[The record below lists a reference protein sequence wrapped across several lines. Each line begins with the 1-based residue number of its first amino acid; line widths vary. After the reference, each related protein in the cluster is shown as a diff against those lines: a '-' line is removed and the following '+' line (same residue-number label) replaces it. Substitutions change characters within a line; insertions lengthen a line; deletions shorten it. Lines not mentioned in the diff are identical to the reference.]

1 VAETI
6 DTDTSRGTQ
15 VLDGRSEI
23 ELLREELDRYRS
35 VFESASMIV
44 GHELIKPLTSISGYV
59 ELLEDRLGDA
69 GEDEK
74 RYFLRLRE
82 SIGQLQELVDSF
94 VQLLRF
100 DRIDEQAGVLERVD
114 VRGLV
119 EKLRP
124 SEGGDRARL
133 RNVVDPGM
141 QPVMIR
147 RKHIE
152 VVLDNL
158 ISNALKHSGG
168 QSPVTVGAELMRER
182 RGNAAENVLMITVT
196 DEGVGIPEHEI
207 EEIFNPFYR
216 GDTER
221 RAGGLGLGLALVK
234 NIIEIMGGE
243 IRVSSSPGEG
253 TRVTVS
259 VPLRGESRAGRPK
272 ELNDERPED

>member
-1 VAETI
+1 VTETI
-6 DTDTSRGTQ
+6 DTEMSRGTQ
-15 VLDGRSEI
+15 VLDGRSEV

-35 VFESASMIV
+35 VFESASMMV

-59 ELLEDRLGDA
+59 ELLEDRLGDT

-74 RYFLRLRE
+74 RYFRRLKE

-100 DRIDEQAGVLERVD
+100 ERIGEQAGVLERVD
-114 VRGLV
+114 MRALV

-124 SEGGDRARL
+124 AEGDEKARL
-133 RNVVDPGM
+133 RNVIDPGM
-141 QPVMIR
+141 QPLMVR
-147 RKHIE
+147 RKHLE
-152 VVLDNL
+152 VVLENL
-158 ISNALKHSGG
+158 ISNALKHSGT
-168 QSPVTVGAELMRER
+168 QSPVTVGAELIKER
-182 RGNAAENVLMITVT
+182 RGNEAEHVLIITVA
-196 DEGVGIPEHEI
+196 DEGVGIPESEI

-216 GDTER
+216 GGMER

-259 VPLRGESRAGRPK
+259 VPLQSESRPGRPK
-272 ELNDERPED
+272 ERYDEQQ

>member
-1 VAETI
+1 MAGTI
-6 DTDTSRGTQ
+6 DTERSRASGA
-15 VLDGRSEI
+15 VLDERSER

-35 VFESASMIV
+35 VFDSASMIV

-59 ELLEDRLGDA
+59 ELLEDRFEDDS

-82 SIGQLQELVDSF
+82 SICQLQELVDSF
-94 VQLLRF
+94 VQLLTF
-100 DRIDEQAGVLERVD
+100 DRADKQAGVFELVD
-114 VRGLV
+114 VRDLV

-124 SEGGDRARL
+124 REGSDRPRL
-133 RNVVDPGM
+133 RHAIDPAI
-141 QPVMIR
+141 QPVLLR

-168 QSPVTVGAELMRER
+168 DVPVTVQAEVIRER
-182 RGNAAENVLMITVT
+182 RGNTAESVLIFTVS
-196 DEGVGIPEHEI
+196 DEGVGIPETEI

-216 GDTER
+216 GDSEL

-234 NIIEIMGGE
+234 NIIDIMGGE
-243 IRVSSSPGEG
+243 IRVSSSPGAG
-253 TRVTVS
+253 TKVTVS
-259 VPLRGESRAGRPK
+259 VPLRNGSTPVELK
-272 ELNDERPED
+272 EQENER

>member
-1 VAETI
+1 MAGTI
-6 DTDTSRGTQ
+6 DMDRGRASEA
-15 VLDGRSEI
+15 VLDERSEM
-23 ELLREELDRYRS
+23 ELLEEELQHYRS

-59 ELLEDRLGDA
+59 ELLEDKF
-69 GEDEK
+69 GETADDDEK

-82 SIGQLQELVDSF
+82 SIVQLQEIVESF

-100 DRIDEQAGVLERVD
+100 DRVGEQAGEFEIVD

-124 SEGGDRARL
+124 REGAERTRL
-133 RNVVDPGM
+133 RNSIDPGM
-141 QPVMIR
+141 PPVLLR
-147 RKHIE
+147 RKHLE

-168 QSPVTVGAELMRER
+168 DVPVTVDAKTMRER
-182 RGNAAENVLMITVT
+182 RGNAAENVLIVTVA

-216 GDTER
+216 GDSER

-234 NIIEIMGGE
+234 NIIDIMGGE
-243 IRVSSSPGEG
+243 IRVSSSSGKG
-253 TRVTVS
+253 TKVTIS
-259 VPLRGESRAGRPK
+259 VPLRDGHSPGDLK
-272 ELNDERPED
+272 EQENDHQ